1 MAILLAIVN
10 WFSSAAFSAIASGV
24 VSVLNKRSDAT
35 VAINTA
41 NVGAGKDVDLAQINA
56 SVAAMHESAA
66 LATLRWGW
74 WGTRWLMVAACL
86 PPIIH
91 SGAVYLDST
100 FCNDALHVCTWIGT
114 SMGMPWKV
122 PRAPGAYEGQ
132 ELSIIATVVGV
143 LTVQSI
149 GGGIVAAITKKK
161 G

>member
-10 WFSSAAFSAIASGV
+10 WFSSAAFSAIANGV

-56 SVAAMHESAA
+56 SVAAMHESAT
-66 LATLRWGW
+66 LAALRWGW
-74 WGTRWLMVAACL
+74 WGSRWLMVAASL

-100 FCNDALHVCTWIGT
+100 FKFGWAIA
-114 SMGMPWKV
+114 
-122 PRAPGAYEGQ
+122 RAPGVYEGQ